1 MKRKITKNKKQKSFF
16 FDDYNESEII
26 LEKRNTNPIKIS
38 LNRISFLFFIFF
50 CLIAI
55 SSIKIIYLSL
65 YPEKIYLVQENNK
78 NFKKERRD
86 ILDRNGSILARNIDI
101 FAAGVRPKLVKDKKK
116 FLLNLK
122 LIFPEIDHKIV
133 ESKLNKDKFFYIKKR
148 LTEEEKMKLW
158 LLANKAVIFEKKQFR
173 IYPQKNLFSHILGQI
188 DDDNFGISGI
198 EKYYDQVLRNS
209 KLSNLPLELTVE
221 ANLQFLIREEL
232 LNAEKDFKTAG
243 SAALLMN
250 INDGKILSLISL
262 PDYDLNKRF
271 SITEKIYTNK
281 ITKGVYELGSVFKT
295 FTLTAGLEN
304 NVIETNTVFE
314 NLENKISCA
323 GRVISEHDKL
333 PENLSAEQI
342 LIRSSNI
349 GSVRIAQKIGIEK
362 YKNFLNSL
370 NLFDE
375 INFDLEEIGKPLPFR
390 WGKCKLATAS
400 FGHGITT
407 TPLQLAKAYATIGNG
422 GFEVYPSIVIK
433 DKKKFNKK
441 QIISSD
447 TSKKINN
454 ILRKVVSNKEG
465 TANFANI
472 EGYEVGGK
480 TGTALKSIDGTY
492 SEKKINTFVSLFPTS
507 QPKYLLLVILDE
519 PKPAP
524 SYVYEF
530 PNNYKHTGEMRNT
543 AGWNTVVVAGKIIEK
558 IGPILAINNL
568 QASKNF

>member
-1 MKRKITKNKKQKSFF
+1 MAIGKPGVQLVDNLKAHTDAYGTRKNFNKKV
-16 FDDYNESEII
+16 II
-26 LEKRNTNPIKIS
+26 LYLFRKNYNTFVFINHLTYLLVSKDELEVLSKR
-38 LNRISFLFFIFF
+38 
-50 CLIAI
+50 
-55 SSIKIIYLSL
+55 
-65 YPEKIYLVQENNK
+65 V
-78 NFKKERRD
+78 
-86 ILDRNGSILARNIDI
+86 
-101 FAAGVRPKLVKDKKK
+101 
-116 FLLNLK
+116 
-122 LIFPEIDHKIV
+122 
-133 ESKLNKDKFFYIKKR
+133 
-148 LTEEEKMKLW
+148 
-158 LLANKAVIFEKKQFR
+158 
-173 IYPQKNLFSHILGQI
+173 
-188 DDDNFGISGI
+188 
-198 EKYYDQVLRNS
+198 
-209 KLSNLPLELTVE
+209 
-221 ANLQFLIREEL
+221 
-232 LNAEKDFKTAG
+232 
-243 SAALLMN
+243 
-250 INDGKILSLISL
+250 
-262 PDYDLNKRF
+262 
-271 SITEKIYTNK
+271 
-281 ITKGVYELGSVFKT
+281 
-295 FTLTAGLEN
+295 
-304 NVIETNTVFE
+304 E

-492 SEKKINTFVSLFPTS
+492 SEKKN
-507 QPKYLLLVILDE
+507 KYFCIFI
-519 PKPAP
+519 
-524 SYVYEF
+524 S
-530 PNNYKHTGEMRNT
+530 N
-543 AGWNTVVVAGKIIEK
+543 
-558 IGPILAINNL
+558 
-568 QASKNF
+568 